1 MQCHVLSGSGHMA
14 GFQRKDTDMQ
24 LLTLIVLIMSAVLL
38 SALISPYIPKVSLPL
53 VQIALGI
60 IWYFLPFTPNLNL
73 DDELYM
79 ILFIA
84 PLLFFE
90 AKGFPLS
97 SLRRTISISLSL
109 AIGLVLFS
117 VVATGFSL
125 HALWGAISLPAAM
138 ALGAALGPTDAVA
151 VSELRKEAN
160 LSDSQV
166 SVLHSESL
174 LNDAASIVSFQ
185 FAIAA
190 ATTGQFSALQFTWNI
205 AYSFL
210 GGAVLGAVLGFLMNS
225 LMLTLRRLSLET
237 TTTRITIELLFP
249 LFAYVLAENIHVSGV
264 ITVVAAGLL
273 LRYNRMGVG
282 SDIARTNLVSDSVW
296 KFVTFALNGSVFV
309 LLGIELP
316 LAMRDSLGSPL
327 VSTPMLLLAIVAITV
342 ILLLARF
349 LWFIG
354 LQMLS
359 RNAQTGTRMG
369 ISALTPKSARSALIM
384 TFGGAKGT
392 ISLILAFSLPVTLGT
407 VNTFHI
413 RDILLFIAGGYI
425 ILSLILANIILPIL
439 APKDTIEEE
448 KGMAQANAAM
458 LDRTITKISELET
471 PENHLALAMVLQSYS
486 MRAARLKDPQSSEQ
500 QRHMVF
506 ELNLTIL
513 EWRQQWLEKYLT
525 LHPDCETSV
534 NHLLAS
540 IEFGLSLSD
549 GTVFKRLRMRAESI
563 RIRIR
568 LSVKKAYLLIRER
581 LGLPHTPPSGRSV
594 AEIQSDLTNATI
606 EYLSALMNGT
616 DTAGSDSSGTA
627 SYPPSVVA
635 VILSRYQLFKV
646 NSEGRQY
653 TADKREQ
660 WRRDISHLRMQAYQ
674 IELDTIHEMQ
684 ENDEIT
690 LGQARRMRSNV
701 YVMQSDDAFED

>member
-1 MQCHVLSGSGHMA
+1 
-14 GFQRKDTDMQ
+14 MQ

-53 VQIALGI
+53 VQIALGV

-90 AKGFPLS
+90 AKGFSPS
-97 SLRRTISISLSL
+97 SLRRTISTSLSL

-166 SVLHSESL
+166 SVLRSESL
-174 LNDAASIVSFQ
+174 FNDAASIVSFQ

-210 GGAVLGAVLGFLMNS
+210 GGAALGAVLGFLMNS
-225 LMLTLRRLSLET
+225 LMLTLRRLSLE

-273 LRYNRMGVG
+273 LRYNRIGVG

-316 LAMRDSLGSPL
+316 LAMRTSLSSPL

-359 RNAQTGTRMG
+359 RDTQTGTRMG
-369 ISALTPKSARSALIM
+369 ISALTPKSAGSALIM

-407 VNTFHI
+407 VNTFHV

-439 APKDTIEEE
+439 APKDTMKEE

-471 PENHLALAMVLQSYS
+471 PENHSALAAVLQSYS

-500 QRHMVF
+500 QRYKIF
-506 ELNLTIL
+506 ELNLAIL
-513 EWRQQWLEKYLT
+513 EWRQQWLEKYLI

-534 NHLLAS
+534 NHLLAP
-540 IEFGLSLSD
+540 IESGLALSD
-549 GTVFKRLRMRAESI
+549 GTVLKRLRMRAELTKL
-563 RIRIR
+563 RIR
-568 LSVKKAYLLIRER
+568 LSVKKAYLLIRDR
-581 LGLPHTPPSGRSV
+581 LGMPHTPPAGRSV
-594 AEIQSDLTNATI
+594 SEIQSDLTNATI
-606 EYLSALMNGT
+606 EHLSTLMNGT
-616 DTAGSDSSGTA
+616 DTAGSGSSGTT

-635 VILSRYQLFKV
+635 VILSRYQLLKA

-690 LGQARRMRSNV
+690 LSQARRMRSNV
-701 YVMQSDDAFED
+701 YVMQSDDAFEE

>member
-1 MQCHVLSGSGHMA
+1 
-14 GFQRKDTDMQ
+14 MQ
-24 LLTLIVLIMSAVLL
+24 LLALIVLIMSAVLL

-53 VQIALGI
+53 VQIALGV

-90 AKGFPLS
+90 AKGFSLS
-97 SLRRTISISLSL
+97 SLRRTISTSLSL

-166 SVLHSESL
+166 SVLRSESL
-174 LNDAASIVSFQ
+174 FNDAASIVSFQ

-205 AYSFL
+205 AYSF
-210 GGAVLGAVLGFLMNS
+210 LGAVLGFLMNS

-273 LRYNRMGVG
+273 LRYNRIGVG

-316 LAMRDSLGSPL
+316 LAMRTSLSSPL

-359 RNAQTGTRMG
+359 RNTQTGTRMG

-407 VNTFHI
+407 VNTFHV

-425 ILSLILANIILPIL
+425 ILSLILVNIILPIL
-439 APKDTIEEE
+439 APKDTMEEE

-471 PENHLALAMVLQSYS
+471 PENHSALAAVLQSYS

-500 QRHMVF
+500 QRYKIF
-506 ELNLTIL
+506 ELNLAIL
-513 EWRQQWLEKYLT
+513 EWRQQWLEKYLI

-534 NHLLAS
+534 NHLLAP
-540 IEFGLSLSD
+540 IESGLALSD
-549 GTVFKRLRMRAESI
+549 GTVLKRLRMRAELTKL
-563 RIRIR
+563 RIR
-568 LSVKKAYLLIRER
+568 LSVKKAYLLIRDR
-581 LGLPHTPPSGRSV
+581 LGMPHTPPAGRSV
-594 AEIQSDLTNATI
+594 SEIQSDLTNATI
-606 EYLSALMNGT
+606 EYLSTLMNGT
-616 DTAGSDSSGTA
+616 DTAGSGSSGTT

-635 VILSRYQLFKV
+635 VILSRYQLLKA

>member
-1 MQCHVLSGSGHMA
+1 
-14 GFQRKDTDMQ
+14 MQ

-53 VQIALGI
+53 VQIALGV

-90 AKGFPLS
+90 AKGFSPS
-97 SLRRTISISLSL
+97 SLRRTISTSLSL

-166 SVLHSESL
+166 SVLRSESL
-174 LNDAASIVSFQ
+174 FNDAASIVSFQ

-210 GGAVLGAVLGFLMNS
+210 GGAALGAVLGFLMNS
-225 LMLTLRRLSLET
+225 LMLTLRRLSLE

-273 LRYNRMGVG
+273 LRYNRIGVG

-316 LAMRDSLGSPL
+316 LAMRTSLSSPL

-359 RNAQTGTRMG
+359 RDTQTGTRMG

-407 VNTFHI
+407 VNTFHV

-439 APKDTIEEE
+439 APKDTMKEE

-471 PENHLALAMVLQSYS
+471 PENHSALAAVLQSYS

-500 QRHMVF
+500 QRYKIF
-506 ELNLTIL
+506 ELNLAIL
-513 EWRQQWLEKYLT
+513 EWRQQWLEKYLI

-534 NHLLAS
+534 NHLLAP
-540 IEFGLSLSD
+540 IESGLALSD
-549 GTVFKRLRMRAESI
+549 GTVLKRLRMRAELTKL
-563 RIRIR
+563 RIR
-568 LSVKKAYLLIRER
+568 LSVKKAYLLIRDR
-581 LGLPHTPPSGRSV
+581 LGMPHTPPAGRSV
-594 AEIQSDLTNATI
+594 SEIQSDLTNATI
-606 EYLSALMNGT
+606 EHLSTLMNGT
-616 DTAGSDSSGTA
+616 DTAGSGSSGTT

-635 VILSRYQLFKV
+635 VILSRYQLLKA

-690 LGQARRMRSNV
+690 LSQARRMRSNV
-701 YVMQSDDAFED
+701 YVMQSDDAFEE

>member
-1 MQCHVLSGSGHMA
+1 MLCHALSGSGHMA
-14 GFQRKDTDMQ
+14 GFRRKDTDMQ

-53 VQIALGI
+53 VQIALGV

-125 HALWGAISLPAAM
+125 HALWGTISLPAAM

-166 SVLHSESL
+166 SVLRSESL

-316 LAMRDSLGSPL
+316 LAMRDSLGSPPGQHTYAPARYRGDHRYT
-327 VSTPMLLLAIVAITV
+327 TP
-342 ILLLARF
+342 R
-349 LWFIG
+349 
-354 LQMLS
+354 
-359 RNAQTGTRMG
+359 
-369 ISALTPKSARSALIM
+369 P
-384 TFGGAKGT
+384 
-392 ISLILAFSLPVTLGT
+392 LPV
-407 VNTFHI
+407 V
-413 RDILLFIAGGYI
+413 Y
-425 ILSLILANIILPIL
+425 
-439 APKDTIEEE
+439 
-448 KGMAQANAAM
+448 
-458 LDRTITKISELET
+458 
-471 PENHLALAMVLQSYS
+471 
-486 MRAARLKDPQSSEQ
+486 RAADVKPQCTDWYADGDISPYAKVCQISPYHDFWRRKRDYLPDPGI
-500 QRHMVF
+500 F
-506 ELNLTIL
+506 AAGN
-513 EWRQQWLEKYLT
+513 
-525 LHPDCETSV
+525 PGDCEYVPYPRHPPFHCGRIYNPFAHPGEYHPSHPRTER
-534 NHLLAS
+534 HDRR
-540 IEFGLSLSD
+540 G
-549 GTVFKRLRMRAESI
+549 KRH
-563 RIRIR
+563 
-568 LSVKKAYLLIRER
+568 
-581 LGLPHTPPSGRSV
+581 G
-594 AEIQSDLTNATI
+594 
-606 EYLSALMNGT
+606 
-616 DTAGSDSSGTA
+616 AGKYCHA
-627 SYPPSVVA
+627 
-635 VILSRYQLFKV
+635 
-646 NSEGRQY
+646 
-653 TADKREQ
+653 
-660 WRRDISHLRMQAYQ
+660 
-674 IELDTIHEMQ
+674 
-684 ENDEIT
+684 
-690 LGQARRMRSNV
+690 
-701 YVMQSDDAFED
+701 

>member
-1 MQCHVLSGSGHMA
+1 
-14 GFQRKDTDMQ
+14 MQ

-53 VQIALGI
+53 VQIALGV

-90 AKGFPLS
+90 AKGFSPS
-97 SLRRTISISLSL
+97 SLRRTISTSLSL

-166 SVLHSESL
+166 SVLRSESL
-174 LNDAASIVSFQ
+174 FNDAASIVSFQ

-210 GGAVLGAVLGFLMNS
+210 GGAALGAVLGFLMNS
-225 LMLTLRRLSLET
+225 LMLTLRRLSLE

-264 ITVVAAGLL
+264 ITVVAARLL
-273 LRYNRMGVG
+273 LRYNRIGVG

-316 LAMRDSLGSPL
+316 LAMRDSLSSPL

-369 ISALTPKSARSALIM
+369 ISALTPKFARSALIM

-439 APKDTIEEE
+439 APKDTMEEE

-471 PENHLALAMVLQSYS
+471 PENHSALAAVLQSYS

-500 QRHMVF
+500 QRYKIF
-506 ELNLTIL
+506 ELNLAIL
-513 EWRQQWLEKYLT
+513 EWRQQWLEKYLI

-534 NHLLAS
+534 NHLLAP
-540 IEFGLSLSD
+540 IESGLALSD
-549 GTVFKRLRMRAESI
+549 GTVLKRLRMRAELTKL
-563 RIRIR
+563 RIR
-568 LSVKKAYLLIRER
+568 LSVKKAYLLIRDR
-581 LGLPHTPPSGRSV
+581 LGMPHTPPTGRSV

-606 EYLSALMNGT
+606 EHLSALMNGT
-616 DTAGSDSSGTA
+616 DTAGSGSSGTT

-635 VILSRYQLFKV
+635 VILSRYQLLKA

-690 LGQARRMRSNV
+690 LGQARQMRSNV

>member
-1 MQCHVLSGSGHMA
+1 
-14 GFQRKDTDMQ
+14 MQ

-53 VQIALGI
+53 VQITLGV

-90 AKGFPLS
+90 AKGFSPS
-97 SLRRTISISLSL
+97 SLRRTISTSLSL

-166 SVLHSESL
+166 SVLRSESL
-174 LNDAASIVSFQ
+174 FNDAASIVSFQ

-210 GGAVLGAVLGFLMNS
+210 GGAALGAVLGFLMNS

-264 ITVVAAGLL
+264 ITVVAAGLM
-273 LRYNRMGVG
+273 LRYNRIGVG

-316 LAMRDSLGSPL
+316 LAMRTSLSSPL

-359 RNAQTGTRMG
+359 RDTQTGTRMG
-369 ISALTPKSARSALIM
+369 ISALTPKSAGSALIM

-407 VNTFHI
+407 VNTFHV

-439 APKDTIEEE
+439 APKDTMKEE

-471 PENHLALAMVLQSYS
+471 PENHSALAAVLQSYS

-500 QRHMVF
+500 QRYKIF
-506 ELNLTIL
+506 ELNLAIL
-513 EWRQQWLEKYLT
+513 EWRQQWLEKYLI

-534 NHLLAS
+534 NHLLAP
-540 IEFGLSLSD
+540 IESGLALSD
-549 GTVFKRLRMRAESI
+549 GTVLKRLRMRAELTKL
-563 RIRIR
+563 RIR
-568 LSVKKAYLLIRER
+568 LSVKKAYLLIRDR
-581 LGLPHTPPSGRSV
+581 LGMPHTPPAGRSV
-594 AEIQSDLTNATI
+594 SEIQSDLTNATI
-606 EYLSALMNGT
+606 EHLSTLMNGT
-616 DTAGSDSSGTA
+616 DTAGSGSSGTT

-635 VILSRYQLFKV
+635 VILSRYQLLKA

-690 LGQARRMRSNV
+690 LGQARQMRSNV